1 MRTIQYVRAGFAGLL
16 LSVATL
22 LAFSP
27 VATAHPAPPPADGAG
42 AATGVPPAPQ
52 PDPTVVV
59 THPGSPLWTFVVVAI
74 VAIALT
80 VGVQLLLARFATA
93 GSRQTTALPSS
104 TMTPS

>member
-16 LSVATL
+16 LSLATL

-42 AATGVPPAPQ
+42 AATGRP

-59 THPGSPLWTFVVVAI
+59 THHGSPLWTFVVVAL
-74 VAIALT
+74 VAIAVTLAAQ
-80 VGVQLLLARFATA
+80 VLLARTRADLRRRPVRA
-93 GSRQTTALPSS
+93 
-104 TMTPS
+104 